1 MIQDEILNEIKIK
14 SDGKLVDVLMDTL
27 HISLDSA
34 YRRIRLEK
42 ILTLDEII
50 KISNKFNISIDQLT

>member
-50 KISNKFNISIDQLT
+50 KISNNK

>member
-1 MIQDEILNEIKIK
+1 MNNYLAIQTDLLQELKTK
-14 SDGKLVDVLMDTL
+14 SNQKLVDILMDTL

-50 KISNKFNISIDQLT
+50 KISNTFIH

>member
-1 MIQDEILNEIKIK
+1 MENYLMIQDEILNEIKIK

-50 KISNKFNISIDQLT
+50 KISNNK